1 MPRIH
6 FQVSRTPCFG
16 CESIQ
21 DVIHC
26 NEGRGPWGLTLLA
39 LTDSS
44 RQTSIPDMADAD
56 PTLAELPGKN
66 QGYQSRKV
74 STEGSLD
81 AVVS

>member
-1 MPRIH
+1 
-6 FQVSRTPCFG
+6 
-16 CESIQ
+16 
-21 DVIHC
+21 
-26 NEGRGPWGLTLLA
+26 
-39 LTDSS
+39 
-44 RQTSIPDMADAD
+44 MADAD